1 MSLEIRNGITLHVER
16 LGESGSPVVMLHG
29 LFVGSMASWYFTA
42 APALA
47 KRHRVLL
54 YDLRG
59 HGKSERARSGY
70 DVSTMTA
77 DLEAVTNEFSAN
89 EKITLVGHSY
99 GAVIALR
106 YALLHPQRVAKLV
119 LVDAPLPPSR
129 LEELNTFVRKNPS
142 EMLAAL
148 PDDLATTLSS
158 KGRQARRLA
167 DALRFL
173 ATETTLLA
181 DLRRAEDI
189 GDDALASLSCDT
201 FCIYGSRSSCLPV
214 GERLAKKIPKA
225 RLTIIDGGHF
235 LPAEAPTALARAV
248 VEAVD
253 G

>member
-1 MSLEIRNGITLHVER
+1 MSLEIRNGVTLHIER
-16 LGESGSPVVMLHG
+16 LGDAGSPVVMLHG

-47 KRHRVLL
+47 KKHRVLL

-70 DVSTMTA
+70 DVPTMTA
-77 DLEAVTNEFSAN
+77 DLEAVAEEFPTD
-89 EKITLVGHSY
+89 ETITLVGHSY
-99 GAVIALR
+99 GAVIALS
-106 YALLHPQRVAKLV
+106 YALLHPHKVQKLV

-148 PDDLATTLSS
+148 PADLATTLSQ

-167 DALRFL
+167 EALRFL
-173 ATETTLLA
+173 VTETTLLA

-189 GDDALASLSCDT
+189 EDTALASLTCDT

-214 GERLAKKIPKA
+214 GERLAKKIPNA
-225 RLTIIDGGHF
+225 RLKLIDGGHF
-235 LPAEAPTALARAV
+235 LPAEAPAALAHAI

>member
-1 MSLEIRNGITLHVER
+1 MSLEIRNGVTLHIER
-16 LGESGSPVVMLHG
+16 LGDEGSPVVMSHG

-47 KRHRVLL
+47 KKHRVLL

-70 DVSTMTA
+70 DVPTMTA
-77 DLEAVTNEFSAN
+77 DLEAVTGEFSDDK
-89 EKITLVGHSY
+89 KITLVGHSY
-99 GAVIALR
+99 GAVIALS
-106 YALLHPQRVAKLV
+106 YALLHLDRVEKLV

-129 LEELNTFVRKNPS
+129 LEELDTFVRKNPS
-142 EMLAAL
+142 EMLAEL
-148 PDDLATTLSS
+148 PPDLATTLSRN
-158 KGRQARRLA
+158 GRQARRLT

-189 GDDALASLSCDT
+189 DDNALASLTCDT
-201 FCIYGSRSSCLPV
+201 VCIYGSRSSCLPV

-225 RLTIIDGGHF
+225 RLVVVDGGHF
-235 LPAEAPTALARAV
+235 LPAEAPAALAHAI